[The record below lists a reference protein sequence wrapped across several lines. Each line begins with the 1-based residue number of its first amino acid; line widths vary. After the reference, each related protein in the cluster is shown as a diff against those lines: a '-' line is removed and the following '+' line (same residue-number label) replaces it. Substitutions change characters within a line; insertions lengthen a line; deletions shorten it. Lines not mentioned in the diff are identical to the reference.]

1 MRVTSNLDDM
11 EFKRHRM
18 HAIQHSHYT
27 DMRTRYEHE
36 CHCSRGSK
44 ENRQKGMHHAR
55 SFEDVPRRCHVYH
68 VTVCFHTTLDFMAGE
83 ALGGVG

>member
-11 EFKRHRM
+11 DFRHSM
-18 HAIQHSHYT
+18 CMQYKTLAYT

-44 ENRQKGMHHAR
+44 RTVKKGCTTQGR
-55 SFEDVPRRCHVYH
+55 SKTC
-68 VTVCFHTTLDFMAGE
+68 LAG
-83 ALGGVG
+83 AMFTM